1 MQAVQWIMF
10 LSQRTFL
17 FALGALS
24 ALGAKKDAW
33 HDPNPKP
40 ISSAALNQ
48 QNPSSNNGEL

>member
-24 ALGAKKDAW
+24 ALGARKDAW

-40 ISSAALNQ
+40 I
-48 QNPSSNNGEL
+48 